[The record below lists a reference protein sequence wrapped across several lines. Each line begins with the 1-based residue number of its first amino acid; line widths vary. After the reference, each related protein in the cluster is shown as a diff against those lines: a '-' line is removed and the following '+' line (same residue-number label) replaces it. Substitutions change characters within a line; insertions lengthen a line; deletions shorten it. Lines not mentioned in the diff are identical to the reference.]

1 VRKSSQPDNRSWQRG
16 GEDGKAIGVSEIE
29 VTARTILR
37 DRIERSPWYPNL
49 SEEDRSER
57 IAHDVECYWPTVINE
72 AARRLESQRAQ
83 QTRRSGS

>member
-1 VRKSSQPDNRSWQRG
+1 MRKSFQPDSSTEQRN
-16 GEDGKAIGVSEIE
+16 GEDAATIGVSEIE

-72 AARRLESQRAQ
+72 AARRLNRQRVQ
-83 QTRRSGS
+83 QTKRSGF

>member
-1 VRKSSQPDNRSWQRG
+1 MRKSSQPDNCPWQRNG
-16 GEDGKAIGVSEIE
+16 TDVATIGVSEIE

-72 AARRLESQRAQ
+72 AARRLESQLAQ
-83 QTRRSGS
+83 QT

>member
-1 VRKSSQPDNRSWQRG
+1 VRKSSQPDSRPWQPS
-16 GEDGKAIGVSEIE
+16 GEDVATISVSEIE

-72 AARRLESQRAQ
+72 AARRLESQLAQ
-83 QTRRSGS
+83 

>member
-1 VRKSSQPDNRSWQRG
+1 MRERSQPEGRQQQRSG
-16 GEDGKAIGVSEIE
+16 MDISPIGASEIE

-57 IAHDVECYWPTVINE
+57 IAHDVECYWPTLIDE
-72 AARRLESQRAQ
+72 AARRLQGEVAQ
-83 QTRRSGS
+83 QDGRTAR

>member
-1 VRKSSQPDNRSWQRG
+1 MRERSESEGRQQQRSG
-16 GEDGKAIGVSEIE
+16 MDITSFGVSEIE

-57 IAHDVECYWPTVINE
+57 IAHDVECYWPTMINE
-72 AARRLESQRAQ
+72 AARRLQGKVAQ
-83 QTRRSGS
+83 QDGRTAR